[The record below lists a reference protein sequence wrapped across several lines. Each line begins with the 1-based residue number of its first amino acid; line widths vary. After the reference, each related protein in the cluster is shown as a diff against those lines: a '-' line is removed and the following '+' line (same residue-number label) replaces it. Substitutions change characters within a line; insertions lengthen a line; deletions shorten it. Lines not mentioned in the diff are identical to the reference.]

1 MLQESLSKS
10 HIKFLIRPRSPR
22 LQISLSHFHLP
33 EHNYSS
39 IVSFPDNKL
48 LLDSTAC
55 PWNSHK
61 SYKTTKS
68 TAVAQPSP
76 CGTVQHTLQNIL
88 FFLQSWYKF
97 CVCIDTFLFMY
108 SQKSNHFDCLYM
120 TTYSKRRQ
128 QPQNCH
134 NVNVLVKT
142 NQYLNQLR
150 IFFFKYNTDWSI
162 TVLTVQNSFH
172 IPVNFLLMC
181 KEIYNAK
188 CQTHSQF
195 IWFFFL
201 LQSYFV
207 FLRLKN
213 FSYSLLSTNLAPRR
227 ASHVHSCVSTVGFC
241 AQKANKYLESWN
253 YYHIFY
259 LFFFLHSPH
268 ITLVHSHLS
277 FFF

>member
-1 MLQESLSKS
+1 M
-10 HIKFLIRPRSPR
+10 
-22 LQISLSHFHLP
+22 
-33 EHNYSS
+33 
-39 IVSFPDNKL
+39 
-48 LLDSTAC
+48 
-55 PWNSHK
+55 
-61 SYKTTKS
+61 
-68 TAVAQPSP
+68 
-76 CGTVQHTLQNIL
+76 
-88 FFLQSWYKF
+88 
-97 CVCIDTFLFMY
+97 
-108 SQKSNHFDCLYM
+108 
-120 TTYSKRRQ
+120 
-128 QPQNCH
+128 
-134 NVNVLVKT
+134 
-142 NQYLNQLR
+142 
-150 IFFFKYNTDWSI
+150 
-162 TVLTVQNSFH
+162 QNSFH

-259 LFFFLHSPH
+259 LCILHTLHWYIHTCPFFLMVPEWYLFIWLNITMENSIFLQCFYQTVCPVKQKKCCEGFTGLFYRFSPRS
-268 ITLVHSHLS
+268 L
-277 FFF
+277 